1 MKSVRGYKMI
11 DEDALE
17 RIKEELTLL
26 VGKKIV
32 LKSHRSRKKEI
43 TTEGVVESI
52 YPFFFV
58 VSIEERN
65 RKVSFSY
72 VDLLTK
78 AVELVSIGA

>member
-1 MKSVRGYKMI
+1 MI
-11 DEDALE
+11 DEDALN
-17 RIKEELTLL
+17 RIKEELTRL

-32 LKSHRSRKKEI
+32 LKSHRNRKKEV
-43 TTEGVVESI
+43 TTEGIVESI

-58 VSIEERN
+58 ISVDNRH

-78 AVELVSIGA
+78 SVELVSIGA

>member
-1 MKSVRGYKMI
+1 MI
-11 DEDALE
+11 DEDALNN
-17 RIKEELTLL
+17 IKEELTRL

-32 LKSHRSRKKEI
+32 LKTHRSRKKET
-43 TTEGVVESI
+43 TTEGIVESI

-58 VSIEERN
+58 IRVENRQ

-78 AVELVSIGA
+78 TVELISIGA